1 MFLKIVSIIGSLTL
15 VSRIL
20 GYVRDLLIA
29 RFLGAGLISD
39 AFFVSFKL
47 PNLFRRLFAEGSLN
61 SAFIPV
67 VSGIQS
73 QFGKKKSDEFF
84 STIFSLLLSF
94 LFILLIICE
103 LFMPLIIS
111 LIAPGFNQNPEKFL
125 LTVDLARLTFPFVV
139 FVCLTS
145 LVGGYLNTL
154 GKFAA
159 MAVTPIILNLIMI
172 LTLIIFF
179 SNENQ
184 IHLAKYL
191 SFSISLAGLI
201 QIIWIII
208 HLIKND
214 SKLNLRLPRIE
225 IITKPSSEIK
235 KFFILLTPA
244 IIGNGAYQLNLLID
258 MILASTL
265 ADGSISFL
273 YYADR
278 VNQLPLGVLGIAIST
293 ALLPI
298 LSKEVKENKKKQA
311 NQSISKAIKFGIFF
325 SIPAFFGILF
335 LSEEIIKFLFFRGEF
350 DVSDAY
356 LTAKALVALS
366 FGLPAF
372 ILIKILV
379 VPFFANE
386 NTKTPIQISVFCM
399 IVNLIL
405 NLILI
410 GKFLHVGLAIATS
423 ISAWI
428 NVIIL
433 SYFLVFKEKYS
444 FNKSILKLL
453 IKVFISSTF
462 MSTILYLIMKKN
474 ILSFVGVEVLGDNIL
489 LLLSILIGI
498 ITYFFS
504 SYLLGVEQ
512 LYDRKWN
519 QKSGK

>member
-1 MFLKIVSIIGSLTL
+1 MFFKIISILGSLTL
-15 VSRIL
+15 VSRVL
-20 GYVRDLLIA
+20 GYLRDLLIA

-67 VSGIQS
+67 VSGIYS
-73 QFGKKKSDEFF
+73 KFGKKKSDEFF

-94 LFILLIICE
+94 LFIFLIFCE
-103 LFMPLIIS
+103 LLMPFIIK
-111 LIAPGFNQNPEKFL
+111 LIAPGFYKNPEKFL
-125 LTVDLARLTFPFVV
+125 LSVDLARLTFPFVF

-159 MAVTPIILNLIMI
+159 MAVTPIILNLTMI
-172 LTLIIFF
+172 LTLIFLFTI
-179 SNENQ
+179 ENQ
-184 IHLAKYL
+184 VYLAKYL
-191 SFSISLAGLI
+191 SLSISIAGLI
-201 QIIWIII
+201 QILWITF
-208 HLIKND
+208 HLKKNGSYLNFRFPKISLI
-214 SKLNLRLPRIE
+214 SKPTTE
-225 IITKPSSEIK
+225 IRN
-235 KFFILLTPA
+235 FFILLTPA

-265 ADGSISFL
+265 PDGSISFL

-298 LSKEVKENKKKQA
+298 LSKQVKENKSKDA
-311 NQSISKAIKFGIFF
+311 NNSISKAIEFAVFF
-325 SIPAFFGILF
+325 SIPSFVGILF

-350 DVSDAY
+350 DITDVH
-356 LTAKALVALS
+356 LTAKALIALS

-410 GKFLHVGLAIATS
+410 NKFLHVGLAIATS
-423 ISAWI
+423 VSAWI

-433 SYFLVFKEKYS
+433 SYYLILKEKYS
-444 FNKSILKLL
+444 FNKSIFKLL
-453 IKVFISSTF
+453 LKVIISAFF
-462 MSTILYLIMKKN
+462 MSAVLYLIMKIN
-474 ILSFVGVEVLGDNIL
+474 ILNFLGIEIKSTNIL
-489 LLLSILIGI
+489 LLISIFFGI
-498 ITYFFS
+498 VIYFFS

>member
-1 MFLKIVSIIGSLTL
+1 
-15 VSRIL
+15 
-20 GYVRDLLIA
+20 
-29 RFLGAGLISD
+29 
-39 AFFVSFKL
+39 
-47 PNLFRRLFAEGSLN
+47 
-61 SAFIPV
+61 
-67 VSGIQS
+67 
-73 QFGKKKSDEFF
+73 
-84 STIFSLLLSF
+84 
-94 LFILLIICE
+94 
-103 LFMPLIIS
+103 MPLIIS

-350 DVSDAY
+350 DISDAY